1 MALELSAYRRRRKS
15 CLSRHPQSLNDA
27 AGRELFRF
35 KERLTNMYG
44 GRMAQL
50 LGEDDFL
57 DSPNGVDYSKL
68 LQTFNNAKR

>member
-1 MALELSAYRRRRKS
+1 MMRPVENYSVS
-15 CLSRHPQSLNDA
+15 
-27 AGRELFRF
+27 
-35 KERLTNMYG
+35 KERLINMYG
-44 GRMAQL
+44 DRMAQL